1 VCQNGLPEGI
11 RHSPSAPSER
21 LRARKDKT
29 KTVHVTPGSW
39 QITAR
44 SKLSEDRADAPT
56 PCFAQRH
63 LSFKRN
69 FL

>member
-1 VCQNGLPEGI
+1 VHVHSKPSPGSVSVCQNGLPEDI
-11 RHSPSAPSER
+11 RHSPSAPFER

-44 SKLSEDRADAPT
+44 SKLAEDRADAPT
-56 PCFAQRH
+56 
-63 LSFKRN
+63 S
-69 FL
+69 